1 LSFLKSKPIILK
13 EINISQKKIMNKLLI
28 KCKFGCRVSFLDYF
42 NHLSICLKEKNRD
55 VVCWNWGK
63 SAKESDMKLL
73 EMEKDELLSVK
84 VK

>member
-1 LSFLKSKPIILK
+1 
-13 EINISQKKIMNKLLI
+13 MNKLLI
-28 KCKFGCRVSFLDYF
+28 KCKFGCRVSFLDYS

-55 VVCWNWGK
+55 VVCWNCGN